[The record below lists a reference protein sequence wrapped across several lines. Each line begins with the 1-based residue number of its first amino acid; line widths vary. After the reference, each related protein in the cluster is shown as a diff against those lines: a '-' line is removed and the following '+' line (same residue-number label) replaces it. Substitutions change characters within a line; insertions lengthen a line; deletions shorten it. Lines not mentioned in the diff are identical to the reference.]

1 MFRVTCLCVS
11 RVCVCRQW
19 DSLLHKIGETL
30 TENDIKNVFVKG
42 NVFVRNKAISSFR
55 VSHVTT
61 IVQGESRLLLQGE
74 SRLLLQGES
83 RHRDRSG

>member
-1 MFRVTCLCVS
+1 MSVYVTCLCVS
-11 RVCVCRQW
+11 RVYVGVCRQW

-55 VSHVTT
+55 VSHVTV
-61 IVQGESRLLLQGE
+61 VQGESGLFAQR
-74 SRLLLQGES
+74 
-83 RHRDRSG
+83 